1 MKGGEWRALLFPC
14 TAPIAWSK
22 CSSLHLCDVLA
33 VSEVVSHRQFMPI
46 LCNILQGSWYYDL
59 LSIQWEHCEQL
70 GVYILTS
77 EYGGG
82 GGHEGVESCKIKHRV
97 RINQCNWNF
106 SIIVLHR
113 KCPPNLWFCI
123 LVPYHS
129 RLWRESSWNDCMH
142 SLLPVL
148 IWSHSVPWLSSQ
160 PLFSTTE
167 YHFFCVA
174 GALKRAR
181 VGHLA
186 RKGSWE
192 AE

>member
-1 MKGGEWRALLFPC
+1 MVVVVMKAWNLVKSNIGLAL
-14 TAPIAWSK
+14 TNAI
-22 CSSLHLCDVLA
+22 
-33 VSEVVSHRQFMPI
+33 E
-46 LCNILQGSWYYDL
+46 
-59 LSIQWEHCEQL
+59 
-70 GVYILTS
+70 TS
-77 EYGGG
+77 
-82 GGHEGVESCKIKHRV
+82 
-97 RINQCNWNF
+97 

-113 KCPPNLWFCI
+113 KCPPNLWLCI

-129 RLWRESSWNDCMH
+129 RLWRESSWNDYMH

-148 IWSHSVPWLSSQ
+148 VWSHSVPWLSLQ
-160 PLFSTTE
+160 PLLSTTE

-192 AE
+192 AEQIWLNQCIIIYLVRVKFYMVVPKTQEEGSRKAGEAVEITWIQWSVNSWRLSTLEASAVCQCYSGH